1 MTRIQNPTIQIPSER
16 LDQIKAI
23 GAALGTQ
30 SIADTIG
37 HLVRAEIERGTIPDT
52 LPGISISKA
61 GDTVMLALDDDLPVR
76 MTQDRAKELAQIVLD
91 YADGTER
98 VQKLMNMDSAA
109 LDSTYVI
116 ARQGNGI
123 KLTIPLKDGTTK
135 SFSRDVARDFARILD
150 AAAA

>member
-23 GAALGTQ
+23 GAALGGK

-37 HLVRAEIERGTIPDT
+37 HLVRAEVERGTIPDF
-52 LPGISISKA
+52 LPGVTITRQADGVQI
-61 GDTVMLALDDDLPVR
+61 ALEDDLPVR
-76 MTQDRAKELAQIVLD
+76 LSGAGAQSLATTIRN
-91 YADGTER
+91 YADGHETT
-98 VQKLMNMDSAA
+98 
-109 LDSTYVI
+109 STLFNVDFGYII

-123 KLTIPLKDGTTK
+123 KLTIPFKDGTTK

-150 AAAA
+150 KAAA